1 MVPFLI
7 PTFALYFLSE
17 CQLSLTVVSVDQTT
31 SCLPRRARQRV
42 SRKSA
47 LLCLPS
53 FILTSSTSNFFE
65 AGNDNDFLDGLHIAV
80 PEDRI
85 KHLESQTQALEMQLA
100 YRSEAAANAVAKC
113 ETIRIELADATE
125 KYESEKKFSIDVARS
140 MTRQYK
146 GMQEDLLNKI
156 NDRERIIE
164 SLKDE
169 IETLKALHK
178 EQIAQKD
185 CVIQRKDADAIKTR
199 HETEE
204 FVKFFANHLANLRVK
219 IINNSS

>member
-1 MVPFLI
+1 MP
-7 PTFALYFLSE
+7 PK
-17 CQLSLTVVSVDQTT
+17 
-31 SCLPRRARQRV
+31 
-42 SRKSA
+42 KSK
-47 LLCLPS
+47 
-53 FILTSSTSNFFE
+53 TKT
-65 AGNDNDFLDGLHIAV
+65 GNDNDFLDGLHIAV

-219 IINNSS
+219 IINNSSW